1 MVYRGRKSVRGHFL
15 FALTVAAVL
24 AAGATAANASAVLIL
39 SSASTE
45 SSPPPEWLDA
55 LLTFDVSGST
65 MTLKVDNLTVSP
77 HEFNIYQIWF
87 NAAPAVTGLSLVPA
101 TGWDLTFSQT
111 NDEHCDGFGHFDAFL
126 EGSNGSKGYWV
137 PAGGSLTFTFN
148 FTGSGVQDT
157 DFTTEFSTPS
167 GGNPVY
173 NAAAHFAMGPSGA
186 DSAKGASYGFGVPEP
201 ATLTLM
207 GLGGVAM
214 LLRRKRK

>member
-1 MVYRGRKSVRGHFL
+1 MAYRGRKSVLGYFL
-15 FALTVAAVL
+15 FGLTIAAVL
-24 AAGATAANASAVLIL
+24 AAGAPAANASAVLFI

-55 LLTFDVSGST
+55 MLTFDVSGST
-65 MTLKVDNLTVSP
+65 MTLKVDNQTAP
-77 HEFNIYQIWF
+77 PYEFNIYQIWF
-87 NAAPAVTGLSLVPA
+87 NAAPDVTGLSLVPV

-111 NDEHCDGFGHFDAFL
+111 HSEHCAEFGYFDAFL
-126 EGSNGSKGYWV
+126 EGANGAQGHWV

-148 FTGSGVQDT
+148 FTGSGVQAS

-167 GGNPVY
+167 GSNPVY
-173 NAAAHFAMGPSGA
+173 NAAAKFAMGPNDA
-186 DSAKGASYGFGVPEP
+186 SAKGASYDFGVPEP

-207 GLGGVAM
+207 GLGLGAM

>member
-1 MVYRGRKSVRGHFL
+1 MSR
-15 FALTVAAVL
+15 LTRILLSMLAAAFV
-24 AAGATAANASAVLIL
+24 AAGATSANASAILFL

-45 SSPPPEWLDA
+45 TSPPPSWMPA
-55 LLTFDVSGST
+55 MLTFDVSGST

-87 NAAPAVTGLSLVPA
+87 NAAPDVTGLSLVPV

-111 NDEHCDGFGHFDAFL
+111 HSQHCAEFGYFDAFL
-126 EGSNGSKGYWV
+126 EGKNGAQGHWV

-148 FTGSGVQDT
+148 CTGTGVQAS
-157 DFTTEFSTPS
+157 DFTTEFSLPS

-201 ATLTLM
+201 ATMALM
-207 GLGGVAM
+207 GLGLGGMAA
-214 LLRRKRK
+214 LRRRRRAR